1 MQTSR
6 SGPSVSMPQPGCP
19 RRLPANALTTG
30 STLERHRLKDTP
42 ATSPRQSWNC
52 PAIRGPP
59 PPSPEVG
66 PALRSES
73 PVPLSSDSLAPS
85 CHLAL
90 CFGVDL
96 SKPGTPEDAFP
107 SPLFPCDG
115 PAPSSPQGALLMR
128 ASRTNQLYIQGALGG
143 DSVPLV
149 QKTKTRVYRINKIA

>member
-6 SGPSVSMPQPGCP
+6 SGPSVSTPRPGCP
-19 RRLPANALTTG
+19 RRLPANALTAG
-30 STLERHRLKDTP
+30 SKRTATFERHRLKDTP
-42 ATSPRQSWNC
+42 ATSPRQARNC
-52 PAIRGPP
+52 SAIRGPP
-59 PPSPEVG
+59 PASLEAG

-73 PVPLSSDSLAPS
+73 PVPLSSDSPSDSLAPS

-107 SPLFPCDG
+107 SPLFLCDG

-149 QKTKTRVYRINKIA
+149 QKTKT